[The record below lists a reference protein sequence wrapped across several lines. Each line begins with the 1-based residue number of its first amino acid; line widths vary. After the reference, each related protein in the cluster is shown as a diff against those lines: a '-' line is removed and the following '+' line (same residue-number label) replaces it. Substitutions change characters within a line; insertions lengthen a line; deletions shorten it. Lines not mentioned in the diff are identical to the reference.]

1 MSEFDAKEVKDKVV
15 NWIRNW
21 FNENGNDCCAVVG
34 ISGGKDSSVVAAL
47 CVEALGKDRV
57 FGVLMPNGEQVDIDA
72 SYKLVNHLGI
82 EYCTINIHSAIR
94 ALKHEIKPQLGD
106 HWSVQTSVNLPARI
120 RMATLYAVSQ
130 TVGGRVTNTCNL
142 SEDWVGYATRYGD
155 GAGDFSPLS
164 KLTVTEVKAIGR
176 ELNLPAEL
184 VDKVPTDGLCGHTD
198 EDNLGFTYDVL
209 DRYIRTGEIDDER
222 TKERIDSMHEKNL
235 FKLQL
240 MSSFEYAVN
249 PQTEV
254 LNNKQTGYDVV
265 SKYIKKYWGCHCTE
279 DVIVSIEISR
289 DGKNYERINEVAS
302 PYNMYDVEFLN
313 DWWEGERYV
322 RVNGIQGIS
331 GIKCENI

>member
-34 ISGGKDSSVVAAL
+34 ISGGKDSSIVAAL

-72 SYKLVNHLGI
+72 SYELVEHLGI

-130 TVGGRVTNTCNL
+130 TVGGRVANTCNL

-155 GAGDFSPLS
+155 VAGDFSPLS

-184 VDKVPTDGLCGHTD
+184 VDKAPTDGLCGHTD

-240 MSSFEYAVN
+240 MPSFEYAVS

-254 LNNKQTGYDVV
+254 LDNKQTGQ
-265 SKYIKKYWGCHCTE
+265 KHA
-279 DVIVSIEISR
+279 
-289 DGKNYERINEVAS
+289 N
-302 PYNMYDVEFLN
+302 
-313 DWWEGERYV
+313 
-322 RVNGIQGIS
+322 
-331 GIKCENI
+331 